1 MGAINNFFSQNKNDF
16 SKIEEI
22 LKMLI
27 KQNKNRSQNITVLH
41 EIGLLKE
48 YSYIKSDNCCNE
60 LINFSKN
67 NKSIKKLES
76 CSKLRENFIEWTNF
90 LFDINDENLSE
101 EEFNQKIKL
110 LKQKALKKEF
120 FQQNIKKYIFKN
132 KSFNK
137 LLYYGIPNNFREFI
151 WDIAIS
157 ERYTHHKYYNY
168 EEEQK
173 AYFDILKNTKII
185 EPQIEK
191 DLNRTFFNEFER
203 TPKNIKLLRNVL
215 NCINKYN
222 NGYCQGMNF
231 IVRFLLKVT
240 NFDEV
245 EAFYIFKNILKD
257 IKGYFEDGFPLLKKN
272 LAKFDIYFQTLYP
285 KLYEHFKKNEI
296 YNEMWV
302 GKWFQALFTLSMPF
316 AELSNV
322 WDNLIIKGFDFIIF
336 ISLGIIDSIEKDLF
350 QLNDSSDILKYLD
363 NIINPNENSITNKK
377 LFIEEKDYIIPLKNV
392 ISKAYKIEKKIKEIK
407 EMKEMKE
414 NNKYLLYSNIY
425 NKSNLM
431 LQKDKINHND
441 FESICTKESDNSMT
455 INNSSFSSNHGHL
468 RLIKY
473 SNLANMH
480 NSNIYNLKNNL
491 RNTKFERNKINNN
504 DFIKKSQTSFNPSKA
519 AKILNLTY
527 NENKTNVN
535 KSKPISNNTRN
546 YIVSIYPLQATK
558 YIFYPNNFNSNINNH
573 RRAYTNY
580 STYYA

>member
-76 CSKLRENFIEWTNF
+76 CSKLRENFIEWTKF

-272 LAKFDIYFQTLYP
+272 LGKFDIYFHTLYP
-285 KLYEHFKKNEI
+285 KLYKHFKNNEI
-296 YNEMWV
+296 YNEKWD
-302 GKWFQALFTLSMPF
+302 GK
-316 AELSNV
+316 
-322 WDNLIIKGFDFIIF
+322 
-336 ISLGIIDSIEKDLF
+336 
-350 QLNDSSDILKYLD
+350 
-363 NIINPNENSITNKK
+363 
-377 LFIEEKDYIIPLKNV
+377 
-392 ISKAYKIEKKIKEIK
+392 
-407 EMKEMKE
+407 
-414 NNKYLLYSNIY
+414 
-425 NKSNLM
+425 
-431 LQKDKINHND
+431 
-441 FESICTKESDNSMT
+441 
-455 INNSSFSSNHGHL
+455 
-468 RLIKY
+468 
-473 SNLANMH
+473 
-480 NSNIYNLKNNL
+480 
-491 RNTKFERNKINNN
+491 
-504 DFIKKSQTSFNPSKA
+504 
-519 AKILNLTY
+519 
-527 NENKTNVN
+527 
-535 KSKPISNNTRN
+535 
-546 YIVSIYPLQATK
+546 
-558 YIFYPNNFNSNINNH
+558 
-573 RRAYTNY
+573 
-580 STYYA
+580 

>member
-1 MGAINNFFSQNKNDF
+1 MGAINDIFSQNKNNF

-48 YSYIKSDNCCNE
+48 YSYIKSDNCSNE

-67 NKSIKKLES
+67 SKSIKKLETS
-76 CSKLRENFIEWTNF
+76 SKLREKFNEWAKF

-101 EEFNQKIKL
+101 EQLNQIIKQ

-120 FQQNIKKYIFKN
+120 FQKNIKKYIFKN

-173 AYFDILKNTKII
+173 AYFEMLKTTKNI

-215 NCINKYN
+215 NCISKYN

-245 EAFYIFKNILKD
+245 ETFYIFKNILKD

-272 LAKFDIYFQTLYP
+272 LGKFDIYFHTLYP
-285 KLYEHFKKNEI
+285 KLYKHFKKNEI

-302 GKWFQALFTLSMPF
+302 GKWFQALFTISMPF

-336 ISLGIIDSIEKDLF
+336 ISLAIIDSIEKDLF
-350 QLNDSSDILKYLD
+350 ELKDSSDILNYLD
-363 NIINPNENSITNKK
+363 NIINPKENSITNKK
-377 LFIEEKDYIIPLKNV
+377 LFIEEKDYIIPLKEV
-392 ISKAYKIEKKIKEIK
+392 ISKAYKIEKELKEIK
-407 EMKEMKE
+407 EMKE
-414 NNKYLLYSNIY
+414 NNEYLLYSNIY

-441 FESICTKESDNSMT
+441 FESVCTKESDNSLT
-455 INNSSFSSNHGHL
+455 INNSSFSSNYGHL
-468 RLIKY
+468 RLIKG
-473 SNLANMH
+473 SNLVNTQS
-480 NSNIYNLKNNL
+480 NNIYSIKTHLCK
-491 RNTKFERNKINNN
+491 TKFGRNKINNN
-504 DFIKKSQTSFNPSKA
+504 DCIKKSQTSFYSSKT
-519 AKILNLTY
+519 AKILNPTN
-527 NENKTNVN
+527 NENKANIN
-535 KSKPISNNTRN
+535 KNKANSSNARN
-546 YIVSIYPLQATK
+546 YNVATYPLQATK
-558 YIFYPNNFNSNINNH
+558 YIFYPNNFTSI
-573 RRAYTNY
+573 
-580 STYYA
+580 

>member
-1 MGAINNFFSQNKNDF
+1 MGAINNIFSQNKNYF

-48 YSYIKSDNCCNE
+48 YSYIKSDNCSNE

-67 NKSIKKLES
+67 NKSIKKLETS
-76 CSKLRENFIEWTNF
+76 SKLKEKFIEWTKF
-90 LFDINDENLSE
+90 LFDINDEENLSE
-101 EEFNQKIKL
+101 EQLNQKIKL
-110 LKQKALKKEF
+110 LKQKALKKEY

-157 ERYTHHKYYNY
+157 ERYANHKYYNC

-173 AYFDILKNTKII
+173 AYFDMLKNTKNI

-203 TPKNIKLLRNVL
+203 TQKNIKLLRNVL

-245 EAFYIFKNILKD
+245 ETFYIFKNILKD

-272 LAKFDIYFQTLYP
+272 LFKFDIYFQALYP
-285 KLYEHFKKNEI
+285 KLYKHFKKNEI

-302 GKWFQALFTLSMPF
+302 GKWFQTLFTISMPF

-336 ISLGIIDSIEKDLF
+336 ISLAIIDSIEKDLF
-350 QLNDSSDILKYLD
+350 ELKDSSDILNYLD
-363 NIINPNENSITNKK
+363 NIINPKEISITNKK
-377 LFIEEKDYIIPLKNV
+377 LFIEEKDYIIPLKEI
-392 ISKAYKIEKKIKEIK
+392 ISKAYKIEKEIKEKKEIK
-407 EMKEMKE
+407 E
-414 NNKYLLYSNIY
+414 NNEYLLSNNIY

-441 FESICTKESDNSMT
+441 FESVCTKESDNSMT
-455 INNSSFSSNHGHL
+455 VNNSSFSSNFGHL
-468 RLIKY
+468 KLLKS
-473 SNLANMH
+473 SNLANTH
-480 NSNIYNLKNNL
+480 SNNIYKLKNNL
-491 RNTKFERNKINNN
+491 RNTKFGRNKINNN
-504 DFIKKSQTSFNPSKA
+504 DFIKKSQTTFYSSKTT
-519 AKILNLTY
+519 KILNPTN
-527 NENKTNVN
+527 NENKINVN
-535 KSKPISNNTRN
+535 KNKASSSNTRDYN
-546 YIVSIYPLQATK
+546 VAIYPLQATK

-573 RRAYTNY
+573 RRDYTNY
-580 STYYA
+580 LTYYA